1 MPSKGTAYNLETTR
15 RQPLTEQNLK
25 ELCID
30 SFLREYFEKQFEFAV
45 AIDEKGGRQKPIG
58 ISINEAVFGRFPG
71 DDPRT
76 AADRG
81 WITYMNL
88 GEPLIEERST
98 ITQPAPDT
106 LSSRVYVNRSNAL
119 CKFEDT
125 VEFTVSNTVS
135 WSIEG
140 SLQLTFG
147 ARAAAELQMMIETQ
161 NTIHKQHKLHNHK
174 DEQGTED
181 EDGTDQTFTSQ
192 GTASGTAE
200 LSAQLMLGITASV
213 SGSLATS
220 WNSKSTISGDVG
232 ANSRVA
238 TRATQRRA
246 VKQYRYQLPVTFAG
260 YFAASY
266 DVPVRILDGVQSYSD
281 RNSYFAK
288 VIARDIA
295 SENRLLQDGK
305 PFRNIILQGTA
316 DDASTLAVEHTVFEK
331 EALSYDD
338 QQLYRKVS

>member
-1 MPSKGTAYNLETTR
+1 
-15 RQPLTEQNLK
+15 
-25 ELCID
+25 
-30 SFLREYFEKQFEFAV
+30 
-45 AIDEKGGRQKPIG
+45 
-58 ISINEAVFGRFPG
+58 
-71 DDPRT
+71 
-76 AADRG
+76 
-81 WITYMNL
+81 MNL